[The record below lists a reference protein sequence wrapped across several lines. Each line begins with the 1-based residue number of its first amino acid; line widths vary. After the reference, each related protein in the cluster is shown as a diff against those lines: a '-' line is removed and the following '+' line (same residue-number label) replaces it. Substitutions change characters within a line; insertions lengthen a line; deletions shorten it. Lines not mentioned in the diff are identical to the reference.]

1 MAGTGN
7 EGDRR
12 DGGPAVAAEL
22 DVPRGLAL
30 GPDGRLRIAEQGGNR
45 VRRGTPDGT
54 IATVAGTGAAGYS
67 WDGGP
72 AALATSTSPF
82 SIAVGLDG
90 SVYIADR
97 GNHSVRG
104 VAPDGIIDTV
114 AGTGAWGFGGD
125 GGPAEPSRPVRV
137 GRVLCGVPT
146 LGPLGVTSARVA
158 EGARRT
164 TKSSPSFSP
173 FFGPSATLPRTPNPA
188 IRLDVLSERVSR

>member
-7 EGDRR
+7 EGDRG
-12 DGGPAVAAEL
+12 DGGPAVAAKL

-67 WDGGP
+67 GDGGP
-72 AALATSTSPF
+72 ATLATSTSPF

-97 GNHSVRG
+97 GNHSVRR

-114 AGTGAWGFGGD
+114 VGTGARGLGGD
-125 GGPAEPSRPVRV
+125 GGRAEPARPVRV
-137 GRVLCGVPT
+137 GRVLRGVCLPWRPPRCH
-146 LGPLGVTSARVA
+146 L
-158 EGARRT
+158 RT
-164 TKSSPSFSP
+164 H
-173 FFGPSATLPRTPNPA
+173 R
-188 IRLDVLSERVSR
+188 

>member
-1 MAGTGN
+1 MASTGN
-7 EGDRR
+7 EGDRG
-12 DGGPAVAAEL
+12 DGGPAVAAKL

-30 GPDGRLRIAEQGGNR
+30 GPDGRLRIAEQDGNS

-67 WDGGP
+67 GDGGP
-72 AALATSTSPF
+72 ATLATSTSPF

-97 GNHSVRG
+97 GNHSVRR

-114 AGTGAWGFGGD
+114 SGTGAWGFGGD
-125 GGPAEPSRPVRV
+125 GGPAEPARPVRV
-137 GRVLCGVPT
+137 GRVLRGEPT

-158 EGARRT
+158 EGGAQNYQIE
-164 TKSSPSFSP
+164 P
-173 FFGPSATLPRTPNPA
+173 FIFPVFRP
-188 IRLDVLSERVSR
+188 LSDAPQNT